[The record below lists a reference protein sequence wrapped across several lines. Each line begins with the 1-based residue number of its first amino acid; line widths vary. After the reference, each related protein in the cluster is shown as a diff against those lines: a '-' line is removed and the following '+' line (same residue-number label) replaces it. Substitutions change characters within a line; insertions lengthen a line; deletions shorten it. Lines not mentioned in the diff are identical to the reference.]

1 MNLRFSLLPKPIR
14 WLLVLVLAVFIFYVS
29 IVTTPPP
36 ETAINT
42 AKPDLVPLDKWRHF
56 VAYAAFGG
64 SLAYAW
70 ADSGRSLRTTMI
82 LIFTITVLYVIGIE
96 FGQSMVPNR
105 YFSCMDAYANAL
117 GGILVTPWYFVRP
130 HVDFTPL
137 NDLFH

>member
-1 MNLRFSLLPKPIR
+1 
-14 WLLVLVLAVFIFYVS
+14 
-29 IVTTPPP
+29 
-36 ETAINT
+36 
-42 AKPDLVPLDKWRHF
+42 
-56 VAYAAFGG
+56 
-64 SLAYAW
+64 
-70 ADSGRSLRTTMI
+70 MI